1 MTSVYGVTFRG
12 ACDQIFHRLDDIA
25 VAGGFGPPEDVRAH
39 ELRSMATWL
48 ASLTLSSLGEVFTGA
63 SDAMKWLALCASEI
77 SSVAGEPVEWDTPL
91 GLPVLQPYFKLKARR
106 VHTVLTSMT
115 IYDEDI
121 NIWDDLMKSNLHA
134 PVNRAKQRA
143 GMPPNYVHSLDSS
156 HMMMTAARCF
166 DEEVLFASVHDS
178 FWTHACDVPT
188 LNWALR
194 EAFIELHQQPL
205 LSHLH
210 AQFQRRYPQIDWS
223 KLPPPVQGDLDV
235 RCVRDATYFFS

>member
-1 MTSVYGVTFRG
+1 
-12 ACDQIFHRLDDIA
+12 
-25 VAGGFGPPEDVRAH
+25 
-39 ELRSMATWL
+39 
-48 ASLTLSSLGEVFTGA
+48 
-63 SDAMKWLALCASEI
+63 
-77 SSVAGEPVEWDTPL
+77 
-91 GLPVLQPYFKLKARR
+91 
-106 VHTVLTSMT
+106 
-115 IYDEDI
+115 
-121 NIWDDLMKSNLHA
+121 
-134 PVNRAKQRA
+134 
-143 GMPPNYVHSLDSS
+143 
-156 HMMMTAARCF
+156 MMMTAARCF